1 MRDFFRPLIFNPV
14 IAIEACSKLLDGL
27 LAPEGMLGV
36 AGVLEPEDAAGDVSS
51 FTRRY
56 ASYHTFQHLFFIF
69 LLTCSASLAKYMYKG
84 KQKTKH
90 LLRFLIKYHKQGI
103 SKQVILHVSERDS
116 NWKRILKNILVL
128 FKLQHSLLITWQS
141 RR

>member
-90 LLRFLIKYHKQGI
+90 LLRFLIIPQA
-103 SKQVILHVSERDS
+103 RDIETGDFTCIREGLKLKKNCSFS
-116 NWKRILKNILVL
+116 NYST
-128 FKLQHSLLITWQS
+128 HS
-141 RR
+141 